1 MRKIAIFLVVVV
13 GIAGCKRVDV
23 SLPIPVRLK
32 GTVTIDGP
40 APDFS
45 EGIAIPA
52 DILMAK
58 MPESI
63 EGEDELTVSL
73 ESVVLVVSRNEC
85 QVNTLVEGEV
95 DVSSAVHV
103 VPSRLALVE
112 SMNLTEV
119 LGETVHVQLDSVG
132 VNILNGFAQNAIEGS
147 GGYIGVVVAGTA
159 SSSPV
164 DFDIDVILTFTLVVV
179 TEMMSIGF

>member
-1 MRKIAIFLVVVV
+1 MRKIAMLLVAVV
-13 GIAGCKRVDV
+13 GITGCKRVDV
-23 SLPIPVRLK
+23 SLPIPIRIK
-32 GTVTIDGP
+32 GTVTINGP
-40 APDFS
+40 TPDFS
-45 EGIAIPA
+45 EGITIPV
-52 DILMAK
+52 DTLVAK

-85 QVNTLVEGEV
+85 QVNTFVEGQV
-95 DVSSAVHV
+95 NVSPEVHV
-103 VPSRLALVE
+103 VPKRLALVE

-119 LGETVHVQLDSVG
+119 LGETVHVQLDSAG
-132 VNILNGFAQNAIEGS
+132 VNILNGFAQDAIEGS
-147 GGYIGVVVAGTA
+147 GGYVTVVVAGTA

-164 DFDIDVILTFTLVVV
+164 HFDIDVILTFTLVVI